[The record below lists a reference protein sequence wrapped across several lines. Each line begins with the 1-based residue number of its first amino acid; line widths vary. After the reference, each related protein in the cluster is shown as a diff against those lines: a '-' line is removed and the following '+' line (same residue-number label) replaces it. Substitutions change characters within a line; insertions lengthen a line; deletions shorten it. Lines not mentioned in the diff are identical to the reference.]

1 MSLALTQL
9 RNTQLQAIMISSLL
23 LQRHTVLKA
32 NENFFPDII
41 SDPTLKHTDIIDF
54 AIKNANF
61 KNIKEYFH
69 FNNEVF
75 YVDSL
80 IENVELDVAINL
92 ATKVEKKY
100 SEYSKEEL
108 IKKVVLHPEAVKMRN
123 EDVSAIMRLTTP
135 LRERKFVDYVNNIT
149 EVDFKEEISVIA
161 NNINRRIY
169 KQDSN
174 YYKIKASLIYNYV
187 IDYLNDPSVQAM
199 LQDDPYHITKY
210 FLATTTSILMESLN
224 YVEKGG
230 LGIFEVGNSGKAVL
244 PSIDIGLDN
253 DTNTDTTTEAR
264 VVTRTNAE
272 NAIEDIDALLDS
284 LKK

>member
-9 RNTQLQAIMISSLL
+9 RPIQLQAILISSLL

-32 NENFFPDII
+32 NENFFPQII
-41 SDPTLKHTDIIDF
+41 QDENLKHTDIIDF
-54 AIKNANF
+54 AVKNAKF
-61 KNIKEYFH
+61 QNIKEYFH
-69 FNNEVF
+69 LRNEVF

-80 IENVELDVAINL
+80 LENVELDVAINL

-123 EDVSAIMRLTTP
+123 EDVGAIMRLTTP
-135 LRERKFVDYVNNIT
+135 LREHKFVDYVKNIT

-169 KQDSN
+169 QQNAD
-174 YYKIKASLIYNYV
+174 YYKLKAGLIYNYA
-187 IDYLNDPSVQAM
+187 IDYLKDPSIQKM
-199 LQDDPYHITKY
+199 LEDDNYHITKY

-230 LGIFEVGNSGKAVL
+230 LGIFEAGNSGKLVPL
-244 PSIDIGLDN
+244 SIDIGLDN
-253 DTNTDTTTEAR
+253 ELSSTETR
-264 VVTRTNAE
+264 VVTRANAE

>member
-9 RNTQLQAIMISSLL
+9 RTIQLQAIMISSLL

-54 AIKNANF
+54 AIKNAKF

-210 FLATTTSILMESLN
+210 FLATTTSVLMESLN
-224 YVEKGG
+224 YVEKDG
-230 LGIFEVGNSGKAVL
+230 LGIFEFGNSGKAVI

-253 DTNTDTTTEAR
+253 DTTTDER

>member
-9 RNTQLQAIMISSLL
+9 LPIQLQAILISSLL

-32 NENFFPDII
+32 NENFFPQII
-41 SDPTLKHTDIIDF
+41 QDENLKHTDIIEF
-54 AIKNANF
+54 AVKNAKF
-61 KNIKEYFH
+61 QSIKEYFH
-69 FNNEVF
+69 LRNEVF

-80 IENVELDVAINL
+80 LENVELDVAINL

-100 SEYSKEEL
+100 SAYSKEEL

-135 LRERKFVDYVNNIT
+135 LRERKFVDYVKNIT
-149 EVDFKEEISVIA
+149 KVDFKEEISVIA

-169 KQDSN
+169 QQNDD
-174 YYKIKASLIYNYV
+174 YYKLKAGLIYNYA
-187 IDYLNDPSVQAM
+187 IDYLKDPSIQKM
-199 LQDDPYHITKY
+199 LEDDNYHITKY

-224 YVEKGG
+224 YVENGG
-230 LGIFEVGNSGKAVL
+230 LGIFEAGNSGKVVPL
-244 PSIDIGLDN
+244 SIDIGLDN
-253 DTNTDTTTEAR
+253 ELSSTETR
-264 VVTRTNAE
+264 VVTRANAE

>member
-9 RNTQLQAIMISSLL
+9 LPIQLQAILISSLL

-32 NENFFPDII
+32 NENFFPQII
-41 SDPTLKHTDIIDF
+41 QDENLKHTDIIEF
-54 AIKNANF
+54 AIKNAKF
-61 KNIKEYFH
+61 QNIKEYFH
-69 FNNEVF
+69 LRNEVF

-80 IENVELDVAINL
+80 LENVELDVAINL

-100 SEYSKEEL
+100 SAYSKEEL

-135 LRERKFVDYVNNIT
+135 LRERKFVDYVKNIT
-149 EVDFKEEISVIA
+149 KVDFKEEISVIA

-169 KQDSN
+169 QQNAD
-174 YYKIKASLIYNYV
+174 YYKLKAGLIYNYA
-187 IDYLNDPSVQAM
+187 IDYLKDPSIQKM
-199 LQDDPYHITKY
+199 LEDDNYHITKY

-224 YVEKGG
+224 YVENGG
-230 LGIFEVGNSGKAVL
+230 LGIFEAGNSGKVVPL
-244 PSIDIGLDN
+244 SIDIGLDN
-253 DTNTDTTTEAR
+253 ELSSTETR
-264 VVTRTNAE
+264 VVTRANAE